1 MYIVFT
7 REWEWEDSEAAKDMN
22 YIIDNGVWARKYK
35 PDVGSQD
42 DKMKAVAGLGLTLLT
57 IQYQELYI

>member
-1 MYIVFT
+1 MVG
-7 REWEWEDSEAAKDMN
+7 
-22 YIIDNGVWARKYK
+22 GVWARKYK